1 MQAVRV
7 LSQNLMEVSLRSER
21 KEKFPGGV
29 SQGGWVAGLESF
41 CGTAVCAPEV
51 VLQPPAGG
59 CSCGKGRM
67 FIQRASLFHCV
78 LVAEMEAR
86 GTWKVRS
93 REEGDGATRHG
104 IPPCWERWGM
114 GMGASMAL

>member
-21 KEKFPGGV
+21 KEQFPGGV
-29 SQGGWVAGLESF
+29 SQGGEVAGRESF
-41 CGTAVCAPEV
+41 CGTAVSAPEV
-51 VLQPPAGG
+51 VIQLPSGG
-59 CSCGKGRM
+59 CRCGKGRL

-86 GTWKVRS
+86 GT
-93 REEGDGATRHG
+93 
-104 IPPCWERWGM
+104 
-114 GMGASMAL
+114 